1 MATARGVQDTDA
13 VQDAVKAITA
23 VTTELPKVVRATE
36 ELAASVLEAVDRAY
50 VRIESIGKAEV
61 KNNTKIA
68 NAHQDLKYTATQ
80 ALSYVNQVKHLF
92 QFGRDDTR
100 WSAITEGLMQTTT
113 HYERKR
119 NWRWLWLRTKDIR
132 KEKATPDPCHLNE
145 FLDEL
150 KRILGRVEEFYQQL
164 KEAIK
169 KAIETTVNAAE
180 ECRYR
185 AGQCKRE
192 ADKAGVTGGIV
203 TAATSLASGFF
214 SSLFVGPIGGALV
227 GTAVAAGGTGLTAHF
242 YQEYKNLEEEFK
254 EQRTTLDNLAHK
266 GSEVEENTLR
276 LHDVLEGLARAV
288 DDIEYCLQKPSS
300 VQSVCHH
307 LRLLQAKFE
316 ETSSVPSVCYSE
328 IESCLSYL

>member
-1 MATARGVQDTDA
+1 MEDIVA

-23 VTTELPKVVRATE
+23 VTTELPKVVHATE

-50 VRIESIGKAEV
+50 TRIESISKAEV
-61 KNNTKIA
+61 KNNTKID
-68 NAHQDLKYTATQ
+68 NARQDLKYTARQ
-80 ALSYVNQVKHLF
+80 ALSYVSQVKHLF

-100 WSAITEGLMQTTT
+100 WSAITEGLMQKTT

-119 NWRWLWLRTKDIR
+119 NWRWLWLRTKYILE
-132 KEKATPDPCHLNE
+132 EKATPNLRHLNE

-185 AGQCKRE
+185 AGQCEQE
-192 ADKAGVTGGIV
+192 ANKAGVTGGIT
-203 TAATSLASGFF
+203 TAAASITSGLV
-214 SSLFVGPIGGALV
+214 SSLVIGPVGFLV
-227 GTAVAAGGTGLTAHF
+227 GAAVAVGGVGVTAHF
-242 YQEYKNLEEEFK
+242 YQEYKNLEKEFK
-254 EQRTTLDNLAHK
+254 EQRTTLDSLAQK
-266 GSEVEENTLR
+266 ASEVEENTLQ

-307 LRLLQAKFE
+307 LRLLQEKFE
-316 ETSSVPSVCYSE
+316 ETSSVPSVCYSK
-328 IESCLSYL
+328 IESCLSNL